1 MNTRHTITLNDEAY
15 LKMKNMGKFGESYSE
30 LVTRLADLADTNAES
45 IKNLLSYLGDIVT
58 S

>member
-30 LVTRLADLADTNAES
+30 LVTRLADLADTNGES
-45 IKNLLSYLGDIVT
+45 IKKRGKENDSG
-58 S
+58 